1 MKQRINHLVLLVL
14 AGSVVRLCE
23 AAQLPSLPPDS
34 LSHAHQIAA
43 LLAQADT
50 LSWEE
55 GENGRALALYA
66 EALSLDKRSPEI
78 LWRISQSYVRIA
90 DDLASEEQELRLS
103 LYEKALEFADKSVTA
118 NRRSSRAFTQ
128 RGIASARIAL
138 FKGFWESI
146 GMLKDARADL
156 ERALE
161 LDSLN
166 HEAHFALATT
176 HLKVIEKPWILRWPL
191 GLGWGDMRTAIAHLE
206 RAIELQWN
214 CIEYRLAAARAYIEE
229 NEPAKARA
237 HLTLVPMLR
246 AVNRTDLIAAR
257 EARSLLE
264 HLETED

>member
-1 MKQRINHLVLLVL
+1 MNQLVLLIL
-14 AGSVVRLCE
+14 ASSAVRLCE
-23 AAQLPSLPPDS
+23 AAQLPSPPSDS
-34 LSHAHQIAA
+34 LSHGHQIAA

-50 LSWEE
+50 LSWEG
-55 GENGRALALYA
+55 GENRRALALYA

-103 LYEKALEFADKSVTA
+103 LYEKALEFADKSVSA
-118 NRRSSRAFTQ
+118 NGHSSMAFTR
-128 RGIASARIAL
+128 RGIASARVAL
-138 FKGFWESI
+138 FKGFWESMGI
-146 GMLKDARADL
+146 LKDARADL

-191 GLGWGDMRTAIAHLE
+191 GLGWGDIHTAIAHLE
-206 RAIELQWN
+206 RAIELKWN

-229 NEPAKARA
+229 DEPAKARA
-237 HLTLVPMLR
+237 HLTLIPMLR

-257 EARSLLE
+257 EARSLLD